1 MAIKNQAKG
10 FPKREVRE
18 KAIITDAT
26 PAELMGDHNPSHLK
40 KFGQLLNYLILL
52 LYYVS
57 TTQLLHE

>member
-40 KFGQLLNYLILL
+40 KFGQLLNFTIILC
-52 LYYVS
+52 
-57 TTQLLHE
+57 